1 MNFLSETIGRMAYQV
16 MKIVN
21 QCNEANESLDLG
33 KTKITLNFNDFL
45 LIALSTF

>member
-33 KTKITLNFNDFL
+33 KTQLYNFKGNKKI
-45 LIALSTF
+45 